1 MNIWQIE
8 MERSPYSNT
17 LLFNRNT
24 KLSLSIG
31 LLLLFP
37 ALVQGAD
44 SLYDQQILQARQ
56 GQYAPFLSY
65 LQQYQLRH
73 ALTPSQVADWLQVAL
88 WAGQDDEV
96 VKVWR
101 RYQVYMPLP
110 ARGTAAAAQALR
122 NQKQWQT
129 SLTLWQQAL
138 SQAPGSDDYRIG
150 YIKTLADARKDGEAL
165 SEARRLVA
173 EQASVA
179 HLQTLSYVYLRLGKS
194 WDQLLVD
201 TQILDRD
208 PQNKTA
214 LASLMATLTRNRIDS
229 PALGLANSVELT
241 PAEKRNLQL
250 NAAAELVRLA
260 DTPSR
265 EEKARYAL
273 ARTALTQYDAMIAA
287 WYPDPQAAPDIIRA
301 RIDRLGA
308 LYASAEY
315 AQVIREYQS
324 LIAQQQTVP
333 DWAIGWV
340 ISSFIAL
347 KQIEPALTLI
357 HQHPS
362 WLTSQQN
369 EEHELFYALLDTGQ
383 YPAAQRYVARLTRN
397 APYIRRL
404 YGSPTSQPNDDWLTA
419 QSLNVHYLAATNDL
433 PQAEA
438 RMQRLAATAPGN
450 QGLQI
455 DYAALL
461 QERGLPRA
469 AERQL
474 KAAESLEP
482 ASLQLERQQ
491 AWVALDLQEWRQ
503 MDLLTDDVVA
513 RSPRDL
519 NTQRLARARE
529 IHHLSELRLSVGK
542 GLHSDNPVSG
552 THDLSFET
560 AIYSPPLAD
569 SWRLFGGHRFAEG
582 NFEEGKGS
590 RRQLFAG
597 IEWRPRDYWGELELS
612 SVNFHGENKPG
623 VRLSAAH
630 DVSDRWQLGGE
641 LERISQQTPLRALR
655 NGVSANRGEGWLRWS
670 PNERR
675 EYRFSA
681 AASRFT
687 DRNRRQEYTLSGKE
701 RLWQT
706 PWLTLDLQPGL
717 SASANSRTDTAYYS
731 PARDLAATAA
741 LAVDHTLYQRYDTVW
756 SQQLLAG
763 GGSYW
768 QKNHAAGAIMVLGYG
783 QRLRWNNVVD
793 TGVMLNW
800 DKRPYDGKRENNLAI
815 TLDANIRF

>member
-1 MNIWQIE
+1 MLCNGFLMNIWQIE

-101 RYQVYMPLP
+101 RYQVYMPIP

-201 TQILDRD
+201 TQILDRE

-287 WYPDPQAAPDIIRA
+287 WHPDPQAAPDIIRA

-404 YGSPTSQPNDDWLTA
+404 YGSPTPQPNDDWLTA

-438 RMQRLAATAPGN
+438 RM
-450 QGLQI
+450 
-455 DYAALL
+455 
-461 QERGLPRA
+461 
-469 AERQL
+469 
-474 KAAESLEP
+474 
-482 ASLQLERQQ
+482 
-491 AWVALDLQEWRQ
+491 
-503 MDLLTDDVVA
+503 
-513 RSPRDL
+513 
-519 NTQRLARARE
+519 QRLARARE

-597 IEWRPRDYWGELELS
+597 VEWRPRDYWGELELS

-768 QKNHAAGAIMVLGYG
+768 QKNHAAGAITVLGYG

>member
-1 MNIWQIE
+1 

-101 RYQVYMPLP
+101 RYQVYMPIP

-201 TQILDRD
+201 TQILDRE
-208 PQNKTA
+208 PQNKT
-214 LASLMATLTRNRIDS
+214 
-229 PALGLANSVELT
+229 
-241 PAEKRNLQL
+241 
-250 NAAAELVRLA
+250 
-260 DTPSR
+260 
-265 EEKARYAL
+265 AL

-287 WYPDPQAAPDIIRA
+287 WHPDPQAAPDIIRA

-404 YGSPTSQPNDDWLTA
+404 YGSPTPQPNDDWLTA

-503 MDLLTDDVVA
+503 MDLLADDVVA

-768 QKNHAAGAIMVLGYG
+768 QKNHAAGAITVLGYG

-793 TGVMLNW
+793 TGLMLNW
-800 DKRPYDGKRENNLAI
+800 DKRPYDSKRENNLAI

>member
-1 MNIWQIE
+1 

-96 VKVWR
+96 LKVWR

-404 YGSPTSQPNDDWLTA
+404 YGSPTPQPNDDWLTA

-455 DYAALL
+455 DY
-461 QERGLPRA
+461 
-469 AERQL
+469 
-474 KAAESLEP
+474 
-482 ASLQLERQQ
+482 
-491 AWVALDLQEWRQ
+491 
-503 MDLLTDDVVA
+503 
-513 RSPRDL
+513 
-519 NTQRLARARE
+519 

-597 IEWRPRDYWGELELS
+597 VEWRPRDYWGELELS

-675 EYRFSA
+675 EYRFST

-768 QKNHAAGAIMVLGYG
+768 QKNHAAGAITVLGYG

>member
-1 MNIWQIE
+1 MLCNGFLMNIWQIE

-241 PAEKRNLQL
+241 PAEKHNLQL

-287 WYPDPQAAPDIIRA
+287 WHPDPQAAPDIIRA

-369 EEHELFYALLDTGQ
+369 EEHELSTLCWTPVSTRRRNGMSPASPGMRPTSVVSTARQRRSRTTTGS
-383 YPAAQRYVARLTRN
+383 PHSRLTCT
-397 APYIRRL
+397 I
-404 YGSPTSQPNDDWLTA
+404 
-419 QSLNVHYLAATNDL
+419 
-433 PQAEA
+433 
-438 RMQRLAATAPGN
+438 
-450 QGLQI
+450 
-455 DYAALL
+455 
-461 QERGLPRA
+461 
-469 AERQL
+469 
-474 KAAESLEP
+474 
-482 ASLQLERQQ
+482 
-491 AWVALDLQEWRQ
+491 
-503 MDLLTDDVVA
+503 
-513 RSPRDL
+513 
-519 NTQRLARARE
+519 
-529 IHHLSELRLSVGK
+529 
-542 GLHSDNPVSG
+542 
-552 THDLSFET
+552 
-560 AIYSPPLAD
+560 
-569 SWRLFGGHRFAEG
+569 
-582 NFEEGKGS
+582 
-590 RRQLFAG
+590 
-597 IEWRPRDYWGELELS
+597 
-612 SVNFHGENKPG
+612 
-623 VRLSAAH
+623 
-630 DVSDRWQLGGE
+630 
-641 LERISQQTPLRALR
+641 
-655 NGVSANRGEGWLRWS
+655 
-670 PNERR
+670 
-675 EYRFSA
+675 
-681 AASRFT
+681 
-687 DRNRRQEYTLSGKE
+687 
-701 RLWQT
+701 
-706 PWLTLDLQPGL
+706 
-717 SASANSRTDTAYYS
+717 
-731 PARDLAATAA
+731 
-741 LAVDHTLYQRYDTVW
+741 
-756 SQQLLAG
+756 
-763 GGSYW
+763 
-768 QKNHAAGAIMVLGYG
+768 
-783 QRLRWNNVVD
+783 
-793 TGVMLNW
+793 
-800 DKRPYDGKRENNLAI
+800 
-815 TLDANIRF
+815 

>member
-1 MNIWQIE
+1 MLCNGFLMNIWQIE

-101 RYQVYMPLP
+101 RYQVYMPIP

-201 TQILDRD
+201 TQILDRE
-208 PQNKTA
+208 PQNKT
-214 LASLMATLTRNRIDS
+214 
-229 PALGLANSVELT
+229 
-241 PAEKRNLQL
+241 
-250 NAAAELVRLA
+250 
-260 DTPSR
+260 
-265 EEKARYAL
+265 AL

-287 WYPDPQAAPDIIRA
+287 WHPDPQAAPDIIRA

-404 YGSPTSQPNDDWLTA
+404 YGSPTPQPNDDWLTA

-503 MDLLTDDVVA
+503 MDLLADDVVA

-768 QKNHAAGAIMVLGYG
+768 QKNHAAGAITVLGYG

-793 TGVMLNW
+793 TGLMLNW
-800 DKRPYDGKRENNLAI
+800 DKRPYDSKRENNLAI

>member
-1 MNIWQIE
+1 MLCNGFLMNIWQIE

-101 RYQVYMPLP
+101 RYQSICRFPHGAP
-110 ARGTAAAAQALR
+110 PPRRRPCATRSSGKPRSPSGSRRSA
-122 NQKQWQT
+122 
-129 SLTLWQQAL
+129 S
-138 SQAPGSDDYRIG
+138 PGSDDYRIG

-229 PALGLANSVELT
+229 PALGTANSVELT

-287 WYPDPQAAPDIIRA
+287 WHPDPQAAPDIIRA

-324 LIAQQQTVP
+324 LIAQQRAVP

-383 YPAAQRYVARLTRN
+383 YPAAQRYVARLTRMRPTSVVST
-397 APYIRRL
+397 ARQRRSRTTT
-404 YGSPTSQPNDDWLTA
+404 GSPHSRLTC
-419 QSLNVHYLAATNDL
+419 T
-433 PQAEA
+433 
-438 RMQRLAATAPGN
+438 
-450 QGLQI
+450 I
-455 DYAALL
+455 
-461 QERGLPRA
+461 
-469 AERQL
+469 
-474 KAAESLEP
+474 
-482 ASLQLERQQ
+482 
-491 AWVALDLQEWRQ
+491 
-503 MDLLTDDVVA
+503 
-513 RSPRDL
+513 
-519 NTQRLARARE
+519 
-529 IHHLSELRLSVGK
+529 
-542 GLHSDNPVSG
+542 
-552 THDLSFET
+552 
-560 AIYSPPLAD
+560 
-569 SWRLFGGHRFAEG
+569 
-582 NFEEGKGS
+582 
-590 RRQLFAG
+590 
-597 IEWRPRDYWGELELS
+597 
-612 SVNFHGENKPG
+612 
-623 VRLSAAH
+623 
-630 DVSDRWQLGGE
+630 
-641 LERISQQTPLRALR
+641 
-655 NGVSANRGEGWLRWS
+655 
-670 PNERR
+670 
-675 EYRFSA
+675 
-681 AASRFT
+681 
-687 DRNRRQEYTLSGKE
+687 
-701 RLWQT
+701 
-706 PWLTLDLQPGL
+706 
-717 SASANSRTDTAYYS
+717 
-731 PARDLAATAA
+731 
-741 LAVDHTLYQRYDTVW
+741 
-756 SQQLLAG
+756 
-763 GGSYW
+763 
-768 QKNHAAGAIMVLGYG
+768 
-783 QRLRWNNVVD
+783 
-793 TGVMLNW
+793 
-800 DKRPYDGKRENNLAI
+800 
-815 TLDANIRF
+815 

>member
-101 RYQVYMPLP
+101 RYQVYMPIP

-201 TQILDRD
+201 TQILDRE
-208 PQNKTA
+208 PQNKT
-214 LASLMATLTRNRIDS
+214 
-229 PALGLANSVELT
+229 
-241 PAEKRNLQL
+241 
-250 NAAAELVRLA
+250 
-260 DTPSR
+260 
-265 EEKARYAL
+265 AL

-287 WYPDPQAAPDIIRA
+287 WHPDPQAAPDIIRA

-404 YGSPTSQPNDDWLTA
+404 YGSPTPQPNDDWLTA

-503 MDLLTDDVVA
+503 MDLLADDVVA

-768 QKNHAAGAIMVLGYG
+768 QKNHAAGAITVLGYG

-793 TGVMLNW
+793 TGLMLNW
-800 DKRPYDGKRENNLAI
+800 DKRPYDSKRENNLAI

>member
-1 MNIWQIE
+1 
-8 MERSPYSNT
+8 
-17 LLFNRNT
+17 
-24 KLSLSIG
+24 
-31 LLLLFP
+31 
-37 ALVQGAD
+37 
-44 SLYDQQILQARQ
+44 
-56 GQYAPFLSY
+56 
-65 LQQYQLRH
+65 
-73 ALTPSQVADWLQVAL
+73 
-88 WAGQDDEV
+88 
-96 VKVWR
+96 
-101 RYQVYMPLP
+101 
-110 ARGTAAAAQALR
+110 
-122 NQKQWQT
+122 
-129 SLTLWQQAL
+129 
-138 SQAPGSDDYRIG
+138 
-150 YIKTLADARKDGEAL
+150 
-165 SEARRLVA
+165 ARRLVA

-287 WYPDPQAAPDIIRA
+287 WHPDPQAAPDIIRA

-324 LIAQQQTVP
+324 LIAQQRAVP

-397 APYIRRL
+397 APYIRRF

-491 AWVALDLQEWRQ
+491 A
-503 MDLLTDDVVA
+503 
-513 RSPRDL
+513 
-519 NTQRLARARE
+519 
-529 IHHLSELRLSVGK
+529 
-542 GLHSDNPVSG
+542 
-552 THDLSFET
+552 
-560 AIYSPPLAD
+560 
-569 SWRLFGGHRFAEG
+569 
-582 NFEEGKGS
+582 
-590 RRQLFAG
+590 
-597 IEWRPRDYWGELELS
+597 
-612 SVNFHGENKPG
+612 
-623 VRLSAAH
+623 
-630 DVSDRWQLGGE
+630 
-641 LERISQQTPLRALR
+641 
-655 NGVSANRGEGWLRWS
+655 
-670 PNERR
+670 
-675 EYRFSA
+675 
-681 AASRFT
+681 
-687 DRNRRQEYTLSGKE
+687 
-701 RLWQT
+701 
-706 PWLTLDLQPGL
+706 
-717 SASANSRTDTAYYS
+717 
-731 PARDLAATAA
+731 
-741 LAVDHTLYQRYDTVW
+741 
-756 SQQLLAG
+756 
-763 GGSYW
+763 
-768 QKNHAAGAIMVLGYG
+768 
-783 QRLRWNNVVD
+783 
-793 TGVMLNW
+793 
-800 DKRPYDGKRENNLAI
+800 
-815 TLDANIRF
+815 

>member
-1 MNIWQIE
+1 VA
-8 MERSPYSNT
+8 
-17 LLFNRNT
+17 
-24 KLSLSIG
+24 SLAHPLAAG
-31 LLLLFP
+31 
-37 ALVQGAD
+37 
-44 SLYDQQILQARQ
+44 
-56 GQYAPFLSY
+56 
-65 LQQYQLRH
+65 
-73 ALTPSQVADWLQVAL
+73 SQ
-88 WAGQDDEV
+88 
-96 VKVWR
+96 
-101 RYQVYMPLP
+101 
-110 ARGTAAAAQALR
+110 
-122 NQKQWQT
+122 
-129 SLTLWQQAL
+129 
-138 SQAPGSDDYRIG
+138 PGPDSDDYRIG

-201 TQILDRD
+201 TQILDRE
-208 PQNKTA
+208 PQNKAA

-287 WYPDPQAAPDIIRA
+287 WHPDPQAAPDIIRA

-340 ISSFIAL
+340 ISSYIAL

-404 YGSPTSQPNDDWLTA
+404 YGSPTPQPNDDWLTA

-461 QERGLPRA
+461 QDRGLPRA

-582 NFEEGKGS
+582 NFEEGKAAVASCLPVLNGVRATTGASLSSPASIFTARTSPASAFPPPMTLAIAGSWAANWSGFRS
-590 RRQLFAG
+590 RRRCARYATASAPTAAKAGCAG
-597 IEWRPRDYWGELELS
+597 IKTNAGS
-612 SVNFHGENKPG
+612 
-623 VRLSAAH
+623 
-630 DVSDRWQLGGE
+630 
-641 LERISQQTPLRALR
+641 T
-655 NGVSANRGEGWLRWS
+655 
-670 PNERR
+670 
-675 EYRFSA
+675 
-681 AASRFT
+681 
-687 DRNRRQEYTLSGKE
+687 
-701 RLWQT
+701 
-706 PWLTLDLQPGL
+706 
-717 SASANSRTDTAYYS
+717 ASARP
-731 PARDLAATAA
+731 PAGLPIATAA
-741 LAVDHTLYQRYDTVW
+741 RSTPSPV
-756 SQQLLAG
+756 
-763 GGSYW
+763 
-768 QKNHAAGAIMVLGYG
+768 KNAS
-783 QRLRWNNVVD
+783 
-793 TGVMLNW
+793 
-800 DKRPYDGKRENNLAI
+800 GKR
-815 TLDANIRF
+815 RG

>member
-1 MNIWQIE
+1 MANLAH
-8 MERSPYSNT
+8 P
-17 LLFNRNT
+17 L
-24 KLSLSIG
+24 
-31 LLLLFP
+31 
-37 ALVQGAD
+37 A
-44 SLYDQQILQARQ
+44 
-56 GQYAPFLSY
+56 
-65 LQQYQLRH
+65 
-73 ALTPSQVADWLQVAL
+73 
-88 WAGQDDEV
+88 AGTQ
-96 VKVWR
+96 
-101 RYQVYMPLP
+101 P
-110 ARGTAAAAQALR
+110 G
-122 NQKQWQT
+122 
-129 SLTLWQQAL
+129 
-138 SQAPGSDDYRIG
+138 PGSDDYRIG

-201 TQILDRD
+201 TQILDRE

-287 WYPDPQAAPDIIRA
+287 WHPDPQAAPDIIRA

-404 YGSPTSQPNDDWLTA
+404 YGSPTPQPNDDWLTA

-503 MDLLTDDVVA
+503 MDLLADDVVA

-582 NFEEGKGS
+582 NFEEGKAAVASCLPVLNGVRATTGASLSSPASIFTTRTSPASAFPPPMTLAIAGSWAANWSGFRS
-590 RRQLFAG
+590 RRRCA
-597 IEWRPRDYWGELELS
+597 RY
-612 SVNFHGENKPG
+612 
-623 VRLSAAH
+623 A
-630 DVSDRWQLGGE
+630 
-641 LERISQQTPLRALR
+641 T
-655 NGVSANRGEGWLRWS
+655 
-670 PNERR
+670 
-675 EYRFSA
+675 
-681 AASRFT
+681 
-687 DRNRRQEYTLSGKE
+687 
-701 RLWQT
+701 
-706 PWLTLDLQPGL
+706 
-717 SASANSRTDTAYYS
+717 ASAPTAAKAGCAGLQTNAGS
-731 PARDLAATAA
+731 TASARPPAGLPIATAA
-741 LAVDHTLYQRYDTVW
+741 RSTPSPV
-756 SQQLLAG
+756 
-763 GGSYW
+763 
-768 QKNHAAGAIMVLGYG
+768 KNAS
-783 QRLRWNNVVD
+783 
-793 TGVMLNW
+793 
-800 DKRPYDGKRENNLAI
+800 GKPHG
-815 TLDANIRF
+815 

>member
-1 MNIWQIE
+1 MLCNGFLMNIWQIE

-201 TQILDRD
+201 TQILDRE

-287 WYPDPQAAPDIIRA
+287 WHPDPQAAPDIIRA

-383 YPAAQRYVARLTRN
+383 YPAA
-397 APYIRRL
+397 
-404 YGSPTSQPNDDWLTA
+404 
-419 QSLNVHYLAATNDL
+419 
-433 PQAEA
+433 
-438 RMQRLAATAPGN
+438 TAPGN

-503 MDLLTDDVVA
+503 MDLLADDVVA

-597 IEWRPRDYWGELELS
+597 VEWRPRDYWGELELS

-768 QKNHAAGAIMVLGYG
+768 QKNHAAGAITVLGYG